1 MDGIRKIAARARN
14 AGVRLSASALSTIV
28 TDVFPDSPDP
38 ARGVREISLD
48 GPGGQDVHS
57 VTNSPEL
64 VIPET
69 WGAK

>member
-1 MDGIRKIAARARN
+1 MDGNRNIAARARN

-28 TDVFPDSPDP
+28 TDAFPDSPDP

-48 GPGGQDVHS
+48 AHS
-57 VTNSPEL
+57 VTNTPEF